1 MRRLAAI
8 VTVLAA
14 AATVLVLGTGASTG
28 GGNYQVRA
36 IFDNAVS
43 VIPGEDLKIAGVKVG
58 KVQSIDTSGRAPNVK
73 AALVLRVDTP
83 GFQDFRQDATCIIRP
98 QSLIGEK
105 FVECT
110 PTQPRAPGAQVPPPL
125 PKIKHGKGKGEHL
138 VPVTQT
144 TTPVDIDLL
153 NNILRRPYSERLSLI
168 IGELGTAVA
177 GRGGDLNAVI
187 RRADPALQQTDK
199 VLSIIAQQNKA
210 LADLARDSDTSLAP
224 LAASRQQVADQFTQV
239 NTVAEATA
247 SQGDALERNFQL
259 FPPFLRELQTTSRK
273 LGNFADQAT
282 PVFADLGAQ
291 APSINRFVQTL
302 GPFSSAGIPAIQTL
316 GRAAT
321 FGTPASKAL
330 LPTTKLL
337 RTFAAQ
343 AKPAAANLG
352 ALTSSLKSTGGV
364 ERLLDY
370 IFFQVGAVNGFDA
383 FGHYLRA
390 ALVVNTCSTY
400 AVTPQPGC
408 SANFTGGS
416 SASAS
421 ATRGVASDDP
431 ILQRTAA
438 ALRGEPAPTTQPTA
452 SAGEG
457 TSGTRAPASSGKA
470 VTPSVTLPGQGV
482 NGAKSRTTQPP
493 ASRAPSQPT
502 DPKAGLFNYL
512 LGNDGQ

>member
-1 MRRLAAI
+1 M
-8 VTVLAA
+8 
-14 AATVLVLGTGASTG
+14 
-28 GGNYQVRA
+28 
-36 IFDNAVS
+36 
-43 VIPGEDLKIAGVKVG
+43 
-58 KVQSIDTSGRAPNVK
+58 
-73 AALVLRVDTP
+73 
-83 GFQDFRQDATCIIRP
+83 
-98 QSLIGEK
+98 
-105 FVECT
+105 
-110 PTQPRAPGAQVPPPL
+110 
-125 PKIKHGKGKGEHL
+125 
-138 VPVTQT
+138 
-144 TTPVDIDLL
+144 
-153 NNILRRPYSERLSLI
+153 
-168 IGELGTAVA
+168 
-177 GRGGDLNAVI
+177 
-187 RRADPALQQTDK
+187 
-199 VLSIIAQQNKA
+199 
-210 LADLARDSDTSLAP
+210 
-224 LAASRQQVADQFTQV
+224 
-239 NTVAEATA
+239 
-247 SQGDALERNFQL
+247 
-259 FPPFLRELQTTSRK
+259 
-273 LGNFADQAT
+273 
-282 PVFADLGAQ
+282 FADLGAQ

>member
-8 VTVLAA
+8 ATVLAA
-14 AATVLVLGTGASTG
+14 AATVLVLGTGASNG

-58 KVQSIDTSGRAPNVK
+58 KVKSIDTSGRAPNVK
-73 AALVLRVDTP
+73 AALVLSVDIP
-83 GFQDFRQDATCIIRP
+83 AFQDFRSDATCIVRP

-110 PTQPRAPGAQVPPPL
+110 PTQPRAPGAPVPPPL
-125 PKIKHGKGKGEHL
+125 PKIKSGTGKGEHL

-144 TTPVDIDLL
+144 TTPVDIDLI

-168 IGELGTAVA
+168 LGELGTTVA
-177 GRGGDLNAVI
+177 GRGADLNSVI

-199 VLSIIAQQNKA
+199 VLSIIAQQNQA

-224 LAASRQQVADQFTQV
+224 LAASRQQVADQFTQA
-239 NTVAEATA
+239 NTVAQATA

-273 LGNFADQAT
+273 LGNFADQAS
-282 PVFADLGAQ
+282 PVFEDLGAQ
-291 APSINRFVQTL
+291 APSINRFFQTL
-302 GPFSSAGIPAIQTL
+302 GPFSTAGIPAFQTL

-352 ALTSSLKSTGGV
+352 ALTSSLKNTGGV

-370 IFFQVGAVNGFDA
+370 VFFQVAAVNGFDA

-400 AVTPQPGC
+400 VTTPSPGC
-408 SANFTGGS
+408 GANFTNGS
-416 SASAS
+416 GASAS
-421 ATRGVASDDP
+421 ARSLATAGSV
-431 ILQRTAA
+431 LQQTAA
-438 ALRGEPAPTTQPTA
+438 ALRGQP
-452 SAGEG
+452 
-457 TSGTRAPASSGKA
+457 APASKPNGSAGGSTSAPAASGQP
-470 VTPSVTLPGQGV
+470 VSPSVTLPGQGV
-482 NGAKSRTTQPP
+482 NGAKTPAPTSQPSTSTT
-493 ASRAPSQPT
+493 PSQPT

-512 LGNDGQ
+512 LGNDGK